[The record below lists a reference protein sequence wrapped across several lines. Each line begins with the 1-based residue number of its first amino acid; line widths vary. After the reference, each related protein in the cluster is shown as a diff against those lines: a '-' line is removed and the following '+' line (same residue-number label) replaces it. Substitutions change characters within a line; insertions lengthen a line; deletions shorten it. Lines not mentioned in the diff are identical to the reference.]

1 MRKLVKFNR
10 FSIIWK
16 AYDDIYKNPENF
28 KYIKKI
34 EELIDEFEEMDE
46 YDYYTLTD
54 KVWDDYSVVVMYD
67 EDTEFSL
74 IKTDNNR
81 IIKTKYVELITW
93 VFEKLF
99 DIYKPNFEN
108 DKIRL
113 ANLIAYLLDDYYK
126 VYNDNIEEWIILV
139 MSVSLIYLHPSHLF
153 DLMFKI
159 EKPKLPNFGS
169 EF

>member
-1 MRKLVKFNR
+1 VKKLVKFNR

-16 AYDDIYKNPENF
+16 AYDDVYKNKDNH

-34 EELIDEFEEMDE
+34 EKLIDMFEEMDE
-46 YDYYTLTD
+46 YDYYTLTNN
-54 KVWDDYSVVVMYD
+54 VWDSYGVVVMYD
-67 EDTEFSL
+67 EDVDFSM

-93 VFEKLF
+93 LFEELF
-99 DIYKPNFEN
+99 EIYQPKSEN
-108 DKIRL
+108 DKVRL

-126 VYNDNIEEWIILV
+126 VYDDDIEEWIIMV

-159 EKPKLPNFGS
+159 EKPKLPQFGS
-169 EF
+169 DF